1 MGVWGGSMSDTL
13 QDFALLDTIE
23 AQIEELKR
31 RQWWTSVPLTTFS
44 AKLLLEGEQRLDG
57 GYYARGSFRAYL
69 TLQESKFPLQSLSS
83 VVSDIFVLGRF
94 KRVYATDKQA
104 GWPYLSASEAL
115 IFRPDSDRY
124 LAKNHAPKYAKKHF
138 AKNGWILLSCS
149 GTVGR
154 PTIATKRLE
163 KFFLTHDLIRI
174 VPDETPVG
182 YLYAY
187 LSSWVG
193 QSLITKDQY
202 GSAIKHLEPHHI
214 GNTPVPLIADNDQEA
229 IHSNVIKAFNLR
241 DQANTLLDEADTL
254 LHKLLSLPRFDK
266 SLIEYYSPHSDS
278 DSLTPTPKSFVLKAT
293 DLDDRLDGSYHVP
306 VARTAIKLVRQAK
319 YEPVQLVQII
329 DNVFLPPRFKRTYVG
344 QNYGVP
350 FLQGS
355 HLPQMYP
362 HDLKYIS
369 RNVNKK
375 QVKQCLIKPGWILLT
390 RSGTIGRIG
399 LVPSTMKNWAA
410 SEHMIRIVAQ
420 ENTSHPGY
428 IAAFLSTPY
437 GQHQLKSK
445 IYGAVVDELTE
456 TDTKAVWI
464 PNAPYEIQK
473 QIGDKVVE
481 AYEKKEQANQ
491 IETEAIHQ
499 LEKILEKQP

>member
-1 MGVWGGSMSDTL
+1 MSDTL

-44 AKLLLEGEQRLDG
+44 ASWLLDGEQRLDG
-57 GYYARGSFRAYL
+57 GYYANNTFTAKLILSRGEYQCKALYELS
-69 TLQESKFPLQSLSS
+69 ESIDYPN
-83 VVSDIFVLGRF
+83 RF
-94 KRVYATDKQA
+94 KRVYATSKEA
-104 GWPYLSASEAL
+104 GTPFLTASAAL
-115 IFRPDSDRY
+115 HFRPISDKL
-124 LAKNHAPKYAKKHF
+124 LAKSNSNYDEC
-138 AKNGWILLSCS
+138 ILDTGTLLLTRS

-154 PTIATKRLE
+154 PTIVTEYLS
-163 KFFLTHDLIRI
+163 KFALSDDLIRVKTAEI
-174 VPDETPVG
+174 QTG

-187 LSSWVG
+187 ISSWVG
-193 QSLITKDQY
+193 QTLITKDQY

-214 GNTPVPLIADNDQEA
+214 GNIPVPLIADDDQEA
-229 IHSNVIKAFNLR
+229 IHSKVIKAFNLR

-254 LHKLLSLPRFDK
+254 LHDLLGLPRFDK

-293 DLDDRLDGSYHVP
+293 ELDNRLDGSYHVP
-306 VARTAIKLVRQAK
+306 IARTAIKLVKQAK
-319 YEPVQLVQII
+319 YGPVQLAQII
-329 DNVFLPPRFKRTYVG
+329 DDVFLPPRFKRTYVG

-362 HDLKYIS
+362 NDVKYIS
-369 RNVNKK
+369 HNVNKK

-420 ENTSHPGY
+420 KDISHPGY
-428 IAAFLSTPY
+428 VAAFLSTPY

-456 TDTKAVWI
+456 ADTEAVWI

-491 IETEAIHQ
+491 IETEAIQQ

>member
-13 QDFALLDTIE
+13 QDFALLNTIE
-23 AQIEELKR
+23 SQIEELKR

-44 AKLLLEGEQRLDG
+44 ASWLLNGEQRLDG
-57 GYYARGSFRAYL
+57 GYYANNTFTAKL
-69 TLQESKFPLQSLSS
+69 ILSKGEYQCKALYELSEGI
-83 VVSDIFVLGRF
+83 DYPNRF
-94 KRVYATDKQA
+94 KRVYATSKEA
-104 GWPYLSASEAL
+104 GTPFLTASAAL
-115 IFRPDSDRY
+115 HFRPISDKL
-124 LAKNHAPKYAKKHF
+124 LAKSSSNYDECIIDK
-138 AKNGWILLSCS
+138 GTLLLTRS

-154 PTIATKRLE
+154 PTIVTEYLS
-163 KFFLTHDLIRI
+163 KFALSDDLIR
-174 VPDETPVG
+174 VKTAKMKTG

-187 LSSWVG
+187 LLSWVG
-193 QSLITKDQY
+193 QTLITKDQY

-214 GNTPVPLIADNDQEA
+214 GNIPVPLIDDDDQKA
-229 IHSNVIKAFNLR
+229 IHDKVIKAFNLR
-241 DQANTLLDEADTL
+241 DEANTLLDEADTL
-254 LHKLLSLPRFDK
+254 LHNLFGLPRFDE
-266 SLIEYYSPHSDS
+266 SLIEYYSPHSYS

-293 DLDDRLDGSYHVP
+293 ELDDRLDGSYHVP
-306 VARTAIKLVRQAK
+306 IARTAIKLVKQAK
-319 YEPVQLVQII
+319 YKPVQLAQII
-329 DNVFLPPRFKRTYVG
+329 DDVFLPPRFKRTYVG

-355 HLPQMYP
+355 HLPQMCP

-369 RNVNKK
+369 HNVNKK
-375 QVKQCLIKPGWILLT
+375 QVKQCLIKSGWILLT

-437 GQHQLKSK
+437 GQHQLTSK

-456 TDTKAVWI
+456 ADTEAVWI

-491 IETEAIHQ
+491 IETEAIQQ